1 MDRVKEFHVEQVR
14 FAPSVSLSS
23 EDNFPEGIY
32 QESKFVDG
40 NVVFGSISI
49 K

>member
-1 MDRVKEFHVEQVR
+1 MDRVKEFHVAQVR
-14 FAPSVSLSS
+14 FAPVSLSS